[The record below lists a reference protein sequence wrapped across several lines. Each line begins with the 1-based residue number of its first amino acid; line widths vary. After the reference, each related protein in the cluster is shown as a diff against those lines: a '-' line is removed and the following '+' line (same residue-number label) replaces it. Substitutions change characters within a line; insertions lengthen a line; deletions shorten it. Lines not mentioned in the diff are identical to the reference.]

1 MSGSAPAVSV
11 IIPTHNRE
19 DLIGETIQSVLDQT
33 FTDFE
38 ILVVD
43 NGSTDATCRVIE
55 DIGDSRIYYYYQEN
69 TGGPAGPRN
78 TGIKKA
84 RGQYIAF
91 LDSDD
96 LWLKDKLAVQVKI
109 LDSDPQVGLTY
120 GSCTP
125 FGDRADDFDQSVAR
139 LPCEV
144 GMMFEKLFLSWNYI
158 PCLTVMTRRS
168 ILERIGGFDET
179 SALTTAEDFDLWLRI
194 ARVFKIQSVSEVIG
208 RYRLHAENLYS
219 GKLEILFLRNLNI
232 ATKFLNEGWVDR
244 TLYYRKVLKQYAG
257 VSVRSILAGDL
268 DVAYKVAR
276 VVYHSLRTRKLICP
290 EALAL

>member
-1 MSGSAPAVSV
+1 MSGTAPVVSV

-55 DIGDSRIYYYYQEN
+55 GIGDSRIHYYYQEN

-96 LWLKDKLAVQVKI
+96 LWLKDKLALQVEI

-120 GSCTP
+120 GSCNP
-125 FGDRADDFDQSVAR
+125 FGDRGDDLDQSVAR
-139 LPCEV
+139 LPSEV

-168 ILERIGGFDET
+168 ILERIGGFDES

-244 TLYYRKVLKQYAG
+244 TLYYKKVLKQYAG

-276 VVYHSLRTRKLICP
+276 VVFHSLRTRKLICP